1 MARNRLAG
9 ARNGTSRTAR
19 FYQENPEAREKH
31 NEYNSKRQRNG
42 YKKSSALKLY
52 KAKLK
57 KINNSN
63 PNSKVGDGKDVSHT
77 KNGLVLKNQSVN
89 RGSKSDSA
97 GDRRAR
103 GKKK

>member
-9 ARNGTSRTAR
+9 TKNGTSRTAK
-19 FYQENPEAREKH
+19 FYHDNPDKNRAK
-31 NEYNSKRQRNG
+31 NNYNSKRQRDG
-42 YKKSSALKLY
+42 YSKSSALKLY

-57 KINNSN
+57 KANKDN

-77 KNGLVLKNQSVN
+77 KGGLKLKSQSVN
-89 RGSKSDSA
+89 RGSNGDMP

-103 GKKK
+103 GKNK